1 VSEFEPM
8 LGPMKAAAAPV
19 EPASDVSRKC
29 PNCNV
34 AESRW
39 TVGGREY
46 VNLSPLTGQ
55 CVDCLAAMSKE
66 MGPPQE
72 PSLFD
77 ARAAAANDR
86 SDA

>member
-1 VSEFEPM
+1 MTP
-8 LGPMKAAAAPV
+8 
-19 EPASDVSRKC
+19 RTC
-29 PNCNV
+29 PNCGKQ
-34 AESRW
+34 EERW

-72 PSLFD
+72 MSLFD
-77 ARAAAANDR
+77 PRAAAANDR
-86 SDA
+86 GDA